1 MSGTRAINVS
11 LLWSEEFGGVEATIH
26 SMDKST
32 LLIKQVGDQIQRV
45 DQAWLKAARDR
56 QLTLT
61 KPPGSLGHLEE
72 IANRLAAIQ
81 RTATPVVTKKRIYV
95 VAGDH
100 GVTVEGIS
108 AYPREVTPQMVDNF
122 LRGGAA
128 INVLGRAGGI
138 EVRVVDAGVDADLGD
153 RAELIHAK
161 VVRGTANFAVGPA
174 MTRDEAESC
183 LLKGI
188 ELAQSSAN
196 DGIDLLGIGEM
207 GIGNTTA
214 ASAITAV
221 LLGCDPE
228 AVTGRGTGVDDAGLA
243 HKIEIIRR
251 SIEINRP
258 EAGDAIDV
266 LAKVGGAE
274 IGVMAGIVL
283 GAAAN
288 HLPTV
293 ADGFISTTAA
303 TLALT
308 LQPNV
313 RDYLFNGHRSTERG
327 HTALLDFIG
336 AQPVID
342 LALRLGEG
350 TGAALAMPIIA
361 AAAKL
366 LSEMATFADAGV
378 SNKER

>member
-1 MSGTRAINVS
+1 MNKQSS
-11 LLWSEEFGGVEATIH
+11 LIA
-26 SMDKST
+26 
-32 LLIKQVGDQIQRV
+32 QVCRQIEPV
-45 DQAWLKAARDR
+45 DQAWLSAARER

-61 KPPGSLGHLEE
+61 KPPGSLGRLEE

-100 GVTVEGIS
+100 GVTTEGVS

-138 EVRVVDAGVDADLGD
+138 EVRVIDAGVDADLSD

-161 VVRGTANFAVGPA
+161 VVRGTSNFAVGPA
-174 MTRDEAESC
+174 MTRLEAEAC
-183 LLKGI
+183 LAKGI
-188 ELAQSSAN
+188 ELAQAAAN
-196 DGIDLLGIGEM
+196 DVISLLGIGEM

-228 AVTGRGTGVDDAGLA
+228 TVTGRGTGLDDGGLA
-243 HKIEIIRR
+243 HKIEVIRR
-251 SIEINRP
+251 AVEINQP
-258 EAGDAIDV
+258 KADDAIDV

-288 HLPTV
+288 HLPVV

-303 TLALT
+303 ALALR
-308 LQPNV
+308 LQPNA
-313 RDYLFNGHRSTERG
+313 RDYLFNGHRSAERG
-327 HTALLDFIG
+327 HAALIEFIGEQPLLD
-336 AQPVID
+336 
-342 LALRLGEG
+342 LSMRLGEG
-350 TGAALAMPIIA
+350 TGAALAMNIIEG
-361 AAAKL
+361 AAKL

-378 SNKER
+378 SNKE

>member
-1 MSGTRAINVS
+1 MDNPAS
-11 LLWSEEFGGVEATIH
+11 LIA
-26 SMDKST
+26 
-32 LLIKQVGDQIQRV
+32 QVGRQIEPIDQT
-45 DQAWLKAARDR
+45 WLSAARER

-61 KPPGSLGHLEE
+61 KPPGSLGRLEE

-81 RTATPVVTKKRIYV
+81 QTTTPVITKKRIYV

-100 GVTVEGIS
+100 GVTIEDVS

-138 EVRVVDAGVDADLGD
+138 EVRVVDAGVDADLSD
-153 RAELIHAK
+153 RAELIQAK
-161 VVRGTANFAVGPA
+161 VMQGTANFAVGPA
-174 MTRDEAESC
+174 MTRLKAEVC
-183 LLKGI
+183 LVKGI
-188 ELAQSSAN
+188 ELAQAAAK
-196 DGIDLLGIGEM
+196 DGINLLGIGEM

-221 LLGCDPE
+221 LLKCDPE
-228 AVTGRGTGVDDAGLA
+228 TVTGRGTGIDDAGLV
-243 HKIEIIRR
+243 HKIAVIRR
-251 SIEINRP
+251 GIEINKP
-258 EAGDAIDV
+258 EATDAIDV

-274 IGVMAGIVL
+274 IGVMVGIVL
-283 GAAAN
+283 GSAVN
-288 HLPTV
+288 HLPVV
-293 ADGFISTTAA
+293 ADGFISTAA
-303 TLALT
+303 AALALT

-313 RDYLFNGHRSTERG
+313 RDYLFIGHRSAERG

-336 AQPVID
+336 EQP
-342 LALRLGEG
+342 LLELSMRLGEG
-350 TGAALAMPIIA
+350 TGAALAMHIIE

-378 SNKER
+378 SNKE

>member
-1 MSGTRAINVS
+1 MDNPSS
-11 LLWSEEFGGVEATIH
+11 LIA
-26 SMDKST
+26 
-32 LLIKQVGDQIQRV
+32 QVCRRIEPIDQT
-45 DQAWLKAARDR
+45 WLSAARER

-61 KPPGSLGHLEE
+61 KPPGSLGRLEE

-81 RTATPVVTKKRIYV
+81 RTDTPVVTKKRIYV

-100 GVTVEGIS
+100 GATIEGVS

-138 EVRVVDAGVDADLGD
+138 DVRVVDAGVDADLSD

-161 VVRGTANFAVGPA
+161 VVRGTANFAIGPA
-174 MTRDEAESC
+174 MTLDEAETC
-183 LLKGI
+183 LVTGI
-188 ELAQSSAN
+188 ELAQAAAD
-196 DGIDLLGIGEM
+196 DGVNLLGIGEM

-228 AVTGRGTGVDDAGLA
+228 TVTGRGTGIDDAGLA
-243 HKIEIIRR
+243 HKIEVIRR
-251 SIEINRP
+251 AIECNKP
-258 EAGDAIDV
+258 NADDAIDI

-288 HLPTV
+288 HLPVV
-293 ADGFISTTAA
+293 ADGFISTSAA
-303 TLALT
+303 ALALR
-308 LQPNV
+308 LQPNA
-313 RDYLFNGHRSTERG
+313 RYYLFNGHRSAERG
-327 HTALLDFIG
+327 HTALIDSIGEQPLLD
-336 AQPVID
+336 
-342 LALRLGEG
+342 LSMRLGEG
-350 TGAALAMPIIA
+350 TGAALAMHVIEA
-361 AAAKL
+361 SAKL
-366 LSEMATFADAGV
+366 LSEMATFTDAGV
-378 SNKER
+378 SNKE

>member
-1 MSGTRAINVS
+1 MDNPTS
-11 LLWSEEFGGVEATIH
+11 LIA
-26 SMDKST
+26 
-32 LLIKQVGDQIQRV
+32 QICRQIEPI
-45 DQAWLKAARDR
+45 DQAWLNGARER

-61 KPPGSLGHLEE
+61 KPPGSLGRLEE

-100 GVTVEGIS
+100 GVTIESVS

-138 EVRVVDAGVDADLGD
+138 EVRVVDAGVDADLSD

-161 VVRGTANFAVGPA
+161 VVRGTANFAIGPA
-174 MTRDEAESC
+174 MTREAVEAC
-183 LLKGI
+183 LVKGI
-188 ELAQSSAN
+188 ELAQAAAS
-196 DGIDLLGIGEM
+196 DGINLLGIGEM

-221 LLGCDPE
+221 LLKCDPE
-228 AVTGRGTGVDDAGLA
+228 IVTGRGTGIDDAGLA
-243 HKIEIIRR
+243 HKIEVIRR
-251 SIEINRP
+251 AIEINKP
-258 EAGDAIDV
+258 DPDDALDV

-274 IGVMAGIVL
+274 IGVMTGIVL

-288 HLPTV
+288 HSPV
-293 ADGFISTTAA
+293 IADGFISTTAA
-303 TLALT
+303 ALALT
-308 LQPNV
+308 LQPNA
-313 RDYLFNGHRSTERG
+313 RDYLFNGHRSAERG
-327 HTALLDFIG
+327 HAALIDFIG
-336 AQPVID
+336 EQPVLD
-342 LALRLGEG
+342 LSMRLGEG
-350 TGAALAMPIIA
+350 TGAALAMHVIE

-378 SNKER
+378 SNKE

>member
-1 MSGTRAINVS
+1 MDNPS
-11 LLWSEEFGGVEATIH
+11 LFIA
-26 SMDKST
+26 
-32 LLIKQVGDQIQRV
+32 QVCRQIEPI
-45 DQAWLKAARDR
+45 DQAWLNAARER

-61 KPPGSLGHLEE
+61 KPPGSLGRLEE

-100 GVTVEGIS
+100 GVTIESVS

-138 EVRVVDAGVDADLGD
+138 EVRVVDAGVDADLSD

-161 VVRGTANFAVGPA
+161 VVRGTANFAIGPA
-174 MTRDEAESC
+174 MTREVAEAC
-183 LLKGI
+183 LVKGI
-188 ELAQSSAN
+188 ELAQAAAS
-196 DGIDLLGIGEM
+196 DGINLLGIGEM

-221 LLGCDPE
+221 LLKCDPE
-228 AVTGRGTGVDDAGLA
+228 IVTGRGTGIDDAGLA
-243 HKIEIIRR
+243 HKIEVIRR
-251 SIEINRP
+251 AIEINKP
-258 EAGDAIDV
+258 DPDDALDV

-274 IGVMAGIVL
+274 IGVMTGIVL

-288 HLPTV
+288 HSPV
-293 ADGFISTTAA
+293 IADGFISTTAA
-303 TLALT
+303 ALALT
-308 LQPNV
+308 LQPNA
-313 RDYLFNGHRSTERG
+313 RDYLFNGHRSAERG
-327 HTALLDFIG
+327 HAALIDFIG
-336 AQPVID
+336 EQPVLD
-342 LALRLGEG
+342 LSMRLGEG
-350 TGAALAMPIIA
+350 TGAALAMHVIE

-378 SNKER
+378 SNKE

>member
-1 MSGTRAINVS
+1 MDNLSS
-11 LLWSEEFGGVEATIH
+11 LIT
-26 SMDKST
+26 
-32 LLIKQVGDQIQRV
+32 QVCHQIEPV
-45 DQAWLKAARDR
+45 DQTWLSAARER

-61 KPPGSLGHLEE
+61 KPPGSLGRLED

-81 RTATPVVTKKRIYV
+81 QSVTPVVTKKRIYV

-100 GVTVEGIS
+100 GVTAEGVS

-138 EVRVVDAGVDADLGD
+138 EVRVVDAGVDADLSNRVG
-153 RAELIHAK
+153 LIHSK
-161 VVRGTANFAVGPA
+161 VVCGTANFALGPA
-174 MTRDEAESC
+174 MTRIEAEMC
-183 LLKGI
+183 LATGI
-188 ELAQSSAN
+188 ELGQDAAN
-196 DGIDLLGIGEM
+196 DGITLLGVGEM

-214 ASAITAV
+214 ASTITAV

-228 AVTGRGTGVDDAGLA
+228 TVTGRGTGIDDEGLA
-243 HKIEIIRR
+243 HKIAVIRR
-251 SIEINRP
+251 AIEINQP
-258 EAGDAIDV
+258 DATDAVDI

-288 HLPTV
+288 HLPVV

-303 TLALT
+303 VLALT
-308 LQPNV
+308 LQPNA
-313 RDYLFNGHRSTERG
+313 RDYLFSGHSSAERG
-327 HTALLDFIG
+327 HAALIEYIGEQPLLD
-336 AQPVID
+336 
-342 LALRLGEG
+342 LSMRLGEG
-350 TGAALAMPIIA
+350 TGAALAMNVIE

-378 SNKER
+378 SNKQ